1 MTLEQIAQL
10 FGMPPDALARSV
22 NAHISAS
29 PDTSAVEKDFVHQ
42 FTAALEQ
49 ATVLFEDRSV
59 AIRWLREERIE
70 CFGGRTGLDLLLAGR
85 GKNLIPYIES
95 LQAGYLG

>member
-1 MTLEQIAQL
+1 MTFEQIAEL
-10 FGMPPDALARSV
+10 FGIPPDSLARSV
-22 NAHISAS
+22 NAHISVS
-29 PDTSAVEKDFVHQ
+29 PDASAFEKDFVDQ
-42 FTAALEQ
+42 FAAALEQ

-59 AIRWLREERIE
+59 AIRWIREECIE
-70 CFGGRTGLDLLLAGR
+70 CLGGRTGLDLLLAGR